1 LPGTNRMND
10 LSVRRYCS
18 VIDWELIFKILEER
32 QLMLNGLPEFSLKL
46 SVKDLK
52 KLKQEIEE

>member
-1 LPGTNRMND
+1 MND

-18 VIDWELIFKILEER
+18 VIDWELILKILEER